1 MQNEHLLLGLHRK
14 RAEIAGQIEA
24 QQMTLRQMV
33 IDLDALD
40 ATIRLFDPN
49 ADLAEIKPK
58 PMPPR
63 HAAVKGDVVRAV
75 LATLRAATRP
85 MTQRELALVVM
96 AERGLN
102 VDDLRMVVLFGKR
115 VGACLRHHRTKG
127 LVQSHRGA
135 GTKGELVWEVVR

>member
-1 MQNEHLLLGLHRK
+1 MKNEHLLLGLHRK
-14 RAEIAGQIEA
+14 RAEMAGQIEA
-24 QQMTLRQMV
+24 AQMQLRQMV

-75 LATLRAATRP
+75 LATLRASTRP

-102 VDDLRMVVLFGKR
+102 VGDQRMVVLFGKR
-115 VGACLRHHRTKG
+115 VGACLRWHRHKG
-127 LVQSHRGA
+127 LVESHRGA
-135 GTKGELVWEVVR
+135 GAKGELVWAVR